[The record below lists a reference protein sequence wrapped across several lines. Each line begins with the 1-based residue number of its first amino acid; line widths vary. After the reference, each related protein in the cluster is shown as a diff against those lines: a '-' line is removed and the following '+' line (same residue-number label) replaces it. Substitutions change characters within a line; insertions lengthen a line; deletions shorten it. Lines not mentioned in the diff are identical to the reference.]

1 MPALLL
7 IDIQRD
13 FVEPHCH
20 KIASSGK
27 GLCLP
32 GAKHLLTHA
41 RDQGWRVVHVGTRHE
56 SHQTLPSKLR
66 GRGYPP
72 FCVPNTRGIEFCI
85 DCKDG
90 ESVLYKKHFSA
101 FSEPNLRSCLDGT
114 RRVVVAGVSVDCCV
128 LKTAFDASELGFECV
143 VGLQAVSATREE
155 DYVSA
160 VRILSKSV
168 CKIADVDLLA
178 SHGLSG
184 SYIEDTEVE
193 KRARSWYRSVNRRE
207 T

>member
-1 MPALLL
+1 
-7 IDIQRD
+7 
-13 FVEPHCH
+13 
-20 KIASSGK
+20 
-27 GLCLP
+27 
-32 GAKHLLTHA
+32 
-41 RDQGWRVVHVGTRHE
+41 
-56 SHQTLPSKLR
+56 
-66 GRGYPP
+66 
-72 FCVPNTRGIEFCI
+72 
-85 DCKDG
+85 
-90 ESVLYKKHFSA
+90 
-101 FSEPNLRSCLDGT
+101 
-114 RRVVVAGVSVDCCV
+114 
-128 LKTAFDASELGFECV
+128 LGFECV